1 MTMYNERNTMRHEIS
16 YSHLRKGLK
25 TYLDKVCT
33 DRNPLLVTRRNGE
46 NVVVLSEDDYL
57 SLEETAYLSR
67 SPKNLKRLLEALDRK
82 EGKVLDEVR
91 KELGI

>member
-1 MTMYNERNTMRHEIS
+1 MRHAIS

-25 TYLDKVCT
+25 GYLDMVCMEHE
-33 DRNPLLVTRRNGE
+33 PLLVTRRTGE
-46 NVVVLSEDDYL
+46 NVMLLSEDDYR

-67 SPKNLKRLLEALDRK
+67 SPRNLKRLLEALNRK
-82 EGKVLDEVR
+82 EGKTLNEVR